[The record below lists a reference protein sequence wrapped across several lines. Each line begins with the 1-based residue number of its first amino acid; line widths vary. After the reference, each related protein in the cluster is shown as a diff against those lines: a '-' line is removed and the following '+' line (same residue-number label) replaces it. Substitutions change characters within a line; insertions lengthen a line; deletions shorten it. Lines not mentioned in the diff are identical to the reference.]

1 MQSWINRLHRAEDAL
16 LVVLLSTMIVLA
28 GTQII
33 LRNFLDSGFVWID
46 PLLRVLVLW
55 LGLLGASVTCRAG
68 QRLDLHCDRLVWTEL
83 DQDGLC
89 RWPGLFV
96 GNTSL
101 DAGSYRPG
109 RVWID
114 WLALFYKISW
124 LGAVVCSP
132 FKACPETGTMSFA
145 APILLLLAIL
155 RTPLFVVIGLSAM
168 LGFHSLD
175 VDLSV
180 ISIEVYRLAE
190 MPVLLAIPLF
200 TFAGYLLG
208 EGKASTRLV
217 NLTNSLLGWMPGGL
231 AIVAIF
237 ACALFT
243 AFTGASGITIVALG
257 GLLYPALKQ
266 AGYLDNFN
274 LGLLTSSGSLGL
286 LFAPSLPLILYGVVA
301 QQMDLDQ
308 PVSITDLFLAGVF
321 PGLLMLVMLAL
332 YSMMQPRDRSR
343 REPFNRQVAIAAILD
358 AKWEIPLPLLVL
370 GGIYGGYFA
379 VSEAAAVTAVYV
391 LIVEVFIIREIKISG
406 LPAIMRESMMLVGGI
421 MIIVGVSLASTNYLI
436 DAEVPTRLFAF
447 IQSHIDEK
455 LTFLILLNLFLLVL
469 GMMLDI
475 FSAIVIIVPIILP
488 IAVGYGIHPV
498 HLGIIFL
505 ANMQLGYFTPPV
517 GMNLF
522 IASYRFNKPV
532 MTLYVATIPFFV
544 VLLVAVLIITYWP
557 TLSLVL
563 LAD

>member
-1 MQSWINRLHRAEDAL
+1 MTLAAPL
-16 LVVLLSTMIVLA
+16 LVL
-28 GTQII
+28 
-33 LRNFLDSGFVWID
+33 
-46 PLLRVLVLW
+46 
-55 LGLLGASVTCRAG
+55 
-68 QRLDLHCDRLVWTEL
+68 
-83 DQDGLC
+83 
-89 RWPGLFV
+89 
-96 GNTSL
+96 
-101 DAGSYRPG
+101 
-109 RVWID
+109 
-114 WLALFYKISW
+114 LAL
-124 LGAVVCSP
+124 
-132 FKACPETGTMSFA
+132 
-145 APILLLLAIL
+145 L
-155 RTPLFVVIGLSAM
+155 RTPLFVVIALSAM
-168 LGFHSLD
+168 VGFYSQE

-180 ISIEVYRLAE
+180 IGIEVYRLAE

-208 EGKASTRLV
+208 ESNASTRLV
-217 NLTNSLLGWMPGGL
+217 NLTNSLLGWVPGGL

-266 AGYLDNFN
+266 AGYPERFN

-308 PVSITDLFLAGVF
+308 GVSIGDLFLAGII
-321 PGLLMLVMLAL
+321 PGILMLAMLSA
-332 YSMMQPRDRSR
+332 YSMLQPRNGLR
-343 REPFNRQVAIAAILD
+343 RERFDAAEAIDAIRA
-358 AKWEIPLPLLVL
+358 AKWEIPLPFVVL

-379 VSEAAAVTAVYV
+379 VSEAAAVTAIYV
-391 LIVEVFIIREIKISG
+391 LLVEVLILREISLRQ
-406 LPAIMRESMMLVGGI
+406 LPEVMRDSMMLVGGI
-421 MIIVGVSLASTNYLI
+421 LIIVGVSLASTNYLI
-436 DAEVPTRLFAF
+436 DAEVPTRMFEY
-447 IQSHIDEK
+447 IQARIDDR
-455 LTFLILLNLFLLVL
+455 LTFLILLNLFLLAL

-488 IAVGYGIHPV
+488 IAAGYGIHPI

-522 IASYRFNKPV
+522 IASYRFDKPV
-532 MTLYVATIPFFV
+532 MSLYQATIPFFV

-557 TLSLVL
+557 ALSLTLVT
-563 LAD
+563 D